1 MMAPPDK
8 DGIAGQCAVP
18 RTQGKD
24 NQFWTGF
31 PLRSFFMR
39 KDCGG
44 RKLFVLKH
52 SCNWLLPETRKD
64 GWNMY
69 YDLKES
75 GKRIKEMRKQAG
87 YTQEQ
92 LAEAVGVGCQTIANI
107 ENGRKGAGIDT
118 LIIVSEVFGCTL
130 DYLILGRRTIG
141 LNVDIPEEKKD
152 FAEKMLKAILDNM

>member
-24 NQFWTGF
+24 NQFLTVF

-39 KDCGG
+39 KDCGD

-64 GWNMY
+64 G
-69 YDLKES
+69 
-75 GKRIKEMRKQAG
+75 
-87 YTQEQ
+87 
-92 LAEAVGVGCQTIANI
+92 
-107 ENGRKGAGIDT
+107 
-118 LIIVSEVFGCTL
+118 
-130 DYLILGRRTIG
+130 
-141 LNVDIPEEKKD
+141 LNYVQQI
-152 FAEKMLKAILDNM
+152 